1 MSFTHK
7 DPEPLMRPEQVMI
20 QMINIAEA
28 MGLPNVR
35 DACII
40 AGMTV
45 AQESA
50 YWCPANKKE
59 PTSVNYPH
67 DSMSDDGRSV
77 GYFQQQ
83 TGPQGQLWWGTVE
96 QEMMLQSAATSFL
109 ERLRK
114 LPYHARD
121 AQSANDF
128 AQAIQQS
135 GVPQGYFKHYDDTIK
150 LYERSVGRIDPE
162 APIAPVAEPSW
173 RGDPVWLA
181 DVVRA
186 EGVKV
191 AEAEGWLNRGHGDF
205 GKIWGVII
213 HHTGGNSSPVSEISH
228 HPSLG
233 LCSQIHLAKD
243 GTATMCGVGVAW
255 HAGPGSYPGLP
266 EDAANGVTIGIEN
279 VNLPPQNGAH
289 RDGWSD
295 VQYTAMFKTVAAILR
310 RLGKDSSHVI
320 SHQDW
325 GGRKQGKWDPGSIN
339 MDIFRDDVQKQID
352 VHKVPE
358 HRPPIEQPTGE
369 LDLSDVDLVEMCT
382 AIGSQFTA

>member
-28 MGLPNVR
+28 MELPNVR

-45 AQESA
+45 AQESD

-59 PTSVNYPH
+59 PTSEQYPH

-83 TGPQGQLWWGTVE
+83 TGPRGELWWGTVE
-96 QEMMLQSAATSFL
+96 QEMMLQSAATSFF

-121 AQSANDF
+121 PQSANDF
-128 AQAIQQS
+128 AQAIQRS
-135 GVPQGYFKHYDDTIK
+135 GVPQAYAKHYDATIS
-150 LYERSVGRIDPE
+150 LYDRSVGRIDE
-162 APIAPVAEPSW
+162 SAPTTPPEPSW
-173 RGDPVWLA
+173 RGDPVWLR
-181 DVVRA
+181 DVVAA
-186 EGVKV
+186 EGVKT
-191 AEAEGWLNRGHGDF
+191 AEVEGWLDRGHGDF
-205 GKIWGVII
+205 GKIWGVVV
-213 HHTGGNSSPVSEISH
+213 HHTGGDNTPVSEISH
-228 HPSLG
+228 HPALG

-266 EDAANGVTIGIEN
+266 EDGANGVTIGIEN
-279 VNLPPQNGAH
+279 VNLPPQGGAH
-289 RDGWSD
+289 RDGWTD
-295 VQYTAMFKTVAAILR
+295 VQYTAMVKTVAAILR
-310 RLGKDSSHVI
+310 KLGQDASHVI
-320 SHQDW
+320 SHKEW
-325 GGRKQGKWDPGSIN
+325 AGRKQGKWDPGSIN
-339 MDIFRDDVQKQID
+339 MDVFRDDVAQQIGGKP
-352 VHKVPE
+352 V
-358 HRPPIEQPTGE
+358 RPPVIDRGA
-369 LDLSDVDLVEMCT
+369 LDLSAADLQELCT
-382 AIGSQFTA
+382 AIAEQFLA